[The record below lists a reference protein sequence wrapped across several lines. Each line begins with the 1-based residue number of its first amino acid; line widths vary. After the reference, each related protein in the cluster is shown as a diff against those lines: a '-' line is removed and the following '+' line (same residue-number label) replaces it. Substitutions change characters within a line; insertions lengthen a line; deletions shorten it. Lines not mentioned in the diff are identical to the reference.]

1 MYQVICVNDE
11 LFQKV
16 EKKTKVGK
24 DKIISLAKMVNDNG
38 LKDEKTLK
46 EVISELSVLTG
57 KKVDKTLESKIIN
70 AVMDGKVPKGGDI
83 EKMFQ
88 L

>member
-1 MYQVICVNDE
+1 MNDE

-16 EKKTKVGK
+16 EKTTKVGK

-70 AVMDGKVPKGGDI
+70 AVIDGKVPKGGDI
-83 EKMFQ
+83 EKMF
-88 L
+88 

>member
-1 MYQVICVNDE
+1 MICVNDE

-46 EVISELSVLTG
+46 EVILELSVLTG

-83 EKMFQ
+83 EKMF
-88 L
+88 

>member
-1 MYQVICVNDE
+1 MNDE

-46 EVISELSVLTG
+46 EVISELSMLTG

-83 EKMFQ
+83 EKMF
-88 L
+88 

>member
-1 MYQVICVNDE
+1 MNDE

-83 EKMFQ
+83 EKMF
-88 L
+88 

>member
-1 MYQVICVNDE
+1 MICVNDE

-24 DKIISLAKMVNDNG
+24 DKIISLAKMVNNNG

-83 EKMFQ
+83 EKMF
-88 L
+88 

>member
-1 MYQVICVNDE
+1 MNDE

-46 EVISELSVLTG
+46 EVISELSMLTG

-70 AVMDGKVPKGGDI
+70 AVIDGKVPKGGDI
-83 EKMFQ
+83 EKMF
-88 L
+88 

>member
-1 MYQVICVNDE
+1 MNDE

-38 LKDEKTLK
+38 LKDKKTLK

-70 AVMDGKVPKGGDI
+70 AVIDGKVPKGGDI
-83 EKMFQ
+83 EKMF
-88 L
+88 

>member
-1 MYQVICVNDE
+1 MICVNDE

-24 DKIISLAKMVNDNG
+24 DKIISLAKMVNDSG

-83 EKMFQ
+83 EKMF
-88 L
+88 

>member
-70 AVMDGKVPKGGDI
+70 AVIDGKVPKGGDI

>member
-1 MYQVICVNDE
+1 MICVNDE

-46 EVISELSVLTG
+46 EVISELSMLTG

-83 EKMFQ
+83 EKMF
-88 L
+88 

>member
-1 MYQVICVNDE
+1 MNDE

-24 DKIISLAKMVNDNG
+24 DKIISLAKMINDNG

-46 EVISELSVLTG
+46 EVISELSMLTG

-70 AVMDGKVPKGGDI
+70 AVIDGKVPKGGDI
-83 EKMFQ
+83 EKMF
-88 L
+88 

>member
-1 MYQVICVNDE
+1 MNDE

-24 DKIISLAKMVNDNG
+24 DKIISLAKKVNDNG

-83 EKMFQ
+83 EKMF
-88 L
+88 

>member
-1 MYQVICVNDE
+1 MNDE

-24 DKIISLAKMVNDNG
+24 DKIISLAKMVNNNG

-83 EKMFQ
+83 EKMF
-88 L
+88 

>member
-1 MYQVICVNDE
+1 MIIVNDE

-83 EKMFQ
+83 EKMF
-88 L
+88 

>member
-46 EVISELSVLTG
+46 EVISELSMLTG

-70 AVMDGKVPKGGDI
+70 AVIDGKVPKGGDI

>member
-38 LKDEKTLK
+38 LKDQKTLK

>member
-1 MYQVICVNDE
+1 MNDE

-46 EVISELSVLTG
+46 EVISELSLLTG

-83 EKMFQ
+83 EKMF
-88 L
+88 

>member
-1 MYQVICVNDE
+1 
-11 LFQKV
+11 
-16 EKKTKVGK
+16 
-24 DKIISLAKMVNDNG
+24 MVNDNG

-83 EKMFQ
+83 EKMF
-88 L
+88 

>member
-1 MYQVICVNDE
+1 MNDE

-16 EKKTKVGK
+16 EKKTKVRK

-70 AVMDGKVPKGGDI
+70 AVIDGKVPKGGDI
-83 EKMFQ
+83 EKMF
-88 L
+88 

>member
-1 MYQVICVNDE
+1 MICVNDE

-57 KKVDKTLESKIIN
+57 KKVDKTLESNIIN

-83 EKMFQ
+83 EKMF
-88 L
+88 